1 MADASR
7 EFLVHRFVEESRQRQ
22 YPNGTDGKVCSSD
35 SEEQSE
41 CGSDKAPP
49 NGQIPAV
56 GPFPFGV
63 PFPNSLQLAATLASL
78 GQMGFL
84 QPNSNGA
91 AAAAAAACAL
101 PFLYPHLCQSLLAL
115 PNMGLLQENPLQ
127 LQEVPVTPKA
137 SPEPQVPVK
146 VNPAPS
152 PRKRSATKRTIRRL
166 QVDEETTSPV
176 SGMYIRDA
184 NDVPPEL
191 LNKNGA
197 STEELE
203 DETALWV
210 EASEEARA
218 ELALIP
224 NRIGDY
230 ICRLC
235 KVRYEDAFRLAR
247 HRCPRI
253 AHQEYRCPEC
263 SKVFSC
269 PANLASHRRW
279 HRPKDKL
286 SPPQSVVQNTSI
298 ESPSVSTPVED
309 DIAVAEM
316 TAFSTNY
323 ECELCGKRFDSHRL
337 LRNHAIRH
345 TNFAILPTDGQDD
358 QECQCAEPGC
368 ELWFPAKDLLEKHRS
383 AAHPASQTQKVPSV
397 STPVEDD
404 IAVAEMTAF
413 STNYE
418 CELCGKRFDSH
429 RLLRNHAIRH
439 TNFAILPTDG
449 QDDQECQCA
458 EPGCELW
465 FPAKDLLEKHR
476 SAAHPASQTQK
487 V

>member
-7 EFLVHRFVEESRQRQ
+7 EFLVHRFVEDSRRRQ

-49 NGQIPAV
+49 NVQIPAM

-78 GQMGFL
+78 GQIGVL

-127 LQEVPVTPKA
+127 VQDVPVTPKA
-137 SPEPQVPVK
+137 SPEPQIPVK

-152 PRKRSATKRTIRRL
+152 PRKRSATKVNRGCQADNNAKSNNGSSSNNNNNSNKNNTNGENVTKKQRTVRRL

-191 LNKNGA
+191 LNKNGT

-279 HRPKDKL
+279 HRPKDKV
-286 SPPQSVVQNTSI
+286 SPPENVVQNTI
-298 ESPSVSTPVED
+298 ESPSVSKPVED

-358 QECQCAEPGC
+358 QECQCTEPGC

-383 AAHPASQTQKVPSV
+383 AAHPASRTEKV
-397 STPVEDD
+397 
-404 IAVAEMTAF
+404 
-413 STNYE
+413 
-418 CELCGKRFDSH
+418 
-429 RLLRNHAIRH
+429 
-439 TNFAILPTDG
+439 
-449 QDDQECQCA
+449 
-458 EPGCELW
+458 
-465 FPAKDLLEKHR
+465 
-476 SAAHPASQTQK
+476 
-487 V
+487 

>member
-49 NGQIPAV
+49 NVQIPAV

-152 PRKRSATKRTIRRL
+152 PRKRSATKVNRGCQADNNANSNSGSSNNNNSKNNNNGESATKKQRTIRRL

-279 HRPKDKL
+279 HRPKDKV

-383 AAHPASQTQKVPSV
+383 AAHPASQTQKV
-397 STPVEDD
+397 
-404 IAVAEMTAF
+404 
-413 STNYE
+413 
-418 CELCGKRFDSH
+418 
-429 RLLRNHAIRH
+429 
-439 TNFAILPTDG
+439 
-449 QDDQECQCA
+449 
-458 EPGCELW
+458 
-465 FPAKDLLEKHR
+465 
-476 SAAHPASQTQK
+476 
-487 V
+487 